1 MLQVFSM
8 DLISFRYLKKPRKCT
23 CKPDGRPLAVISTA
37 ISPTGNRH
45 VTFNGP
51 GICICDINSIEH
63 ISIEVK
69 QSDGAGSYIEKI
81 DIDPNMFDAEQI
93 NFLLQSGVLPVIWW
107 LSRVPGRTSYSY
119 ACTLVCGKRIGYKP
133 IPNNSQVSG

>member
-8 DLISFRYLKKPRKCT
+8 DLISFRHLKKPRKCT

-37 ISPTGNRH
+37 ISPSGNRH

-51 GICICDINSIEH
+51 GICIYDINSIEQ

-69 QSDGAGSYIEKI
+69 QSDGAVSYIEKI

-107 LSRVPGRTSYSY
+107 ILRVPGRTSYRF
-119 ACTLVCGKRIGYKP
+119 ACNVVDGKR
-133 IPNNSQVSG
+133 VSYRAK

>member
-1 MLQVFSM
+1 M
-8 DLISFRYLKKPRKCT
+8 DLITFQHHKIPRKCS
-23 CKPDGRPLAVISTA
+23 CKPDGKPLAVISTD
-37 ISPTGNRH
+37 ISPSGNRH

-51 GICICDINSIEH
+51 GICICDIKSIEH
-63 ISIEVK
+63 ISIEVN
-69 QSDGAGSYIEKI
+69 QADGYRYIETI
-81 DIDPNMFDAEQI
+81 DIDPNMYDAEQI

-107 LSRVPGRTSYSY
+107 ISRVPGRTSYSY